1 MKVGILCAGDTEFL
15 PFQKYLE
22 EETVTKKAMLSFHQG
37 KIGSVPVVALYSG
50 VCKVNAAIAAQLLID
65 VFQTDVII
73 NAGTAGGIDEG
84 VRLFDTVVAD
94 GMAYH
99 DVADDILTEFHPWLP
114 SIYFAP
120 SQKLLEL
127 MRTYSKSVKYR
138 ILFGTAVTGEAFV
151 ENDRRREIAEKYH
164 PLTVDMETAAIAHVC
179 YVNEIPFLSART
191 VTDTARHDGIE
202 NFEKNCERASEI
214 SAEIVASFVRCVLPR
229 F

>member
-151 ENDRRREIAEKYH
+151 ENDRRRELRRFQRKSWL
-164 PLTVDMETAAIAHVC
+164 PLSDVFC
-179 YVNEIPFLSART
+179 
-191 VTDTARHDGIE
+191 
-202 NFEKNCERASEI
+202 RASDEGREYFFLLFAVVHFFRVPLQAQRSKESQNSVNMKRNTYKIKKI
-214 SAEIVASFVRCVLPR
+214 SLSLV
-229 F
+229 

>member
-1 MKVGILCAGDTEFL
+1 M
-15 PFQKYLE
+15 
-22 EETVTKKAMLSFHQG
+22 
-37 KIGSVPVVALYSG
+37 
-50 VCKVNAAIAAQLLID
+50 NAAIAAQLLID

-179 YVNEIPFLSART
+179 YVNEIPFLSVRT

-202 NFEKNCERASEI
+202 NFEKNCERASDI